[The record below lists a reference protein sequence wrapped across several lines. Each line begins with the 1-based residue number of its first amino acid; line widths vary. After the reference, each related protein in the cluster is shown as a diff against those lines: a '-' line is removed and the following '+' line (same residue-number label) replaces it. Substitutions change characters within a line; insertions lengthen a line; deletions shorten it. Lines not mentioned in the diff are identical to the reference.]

1 MHKQPEVYLVV
12 FTFNDV
18 VKLKEEKHMIFKF
31 KDVVTHATGSDG
43 RILPVLSLIQ
53 RGDTDTLLTMDV
65 VQSNVPAGML
75 LTCSDA
81 VPLDPFVT
89 LYGSYTMLTQIG
101 APTDDVI
108 SQLTMVAGLYNI
120 TIADFLAVLSDADN
134 VMQQM
139 TGASKLQ
146 EKIVPPNNHKL
157 KAVVSAL
164 NKLSGFTETTVL
176 QTLQMRTC
184 EDIINLKLDNVPSI
198 MSGLYNDG
206 NISQLIQLPDEHTK
220 ILWRQHGVKEDELIG
235 SGECDATYPLPNEEL
250 IVSQLKSLSSQLK
263 AKLNSVTM
271 TTAFEDYINAL
282 IYRACRANWKH
293 TGLTPLMSLLE
304 DDGAED
310 DGSSEDTSDIDGN
323 DKEDAAT
330 QAGDKVYD
338 YYLEP
343 GANEYLERLL
353 RDAGMSLD
361 AFRDILDQ
369 INSLIK
375 DSEHYIKAIKGIGD
389 DIDYR
394 TDLYIECFVK
404 LLRWGNRRVKRLKLS
419 NPNRYIDTDD
429 LFKLKDDNSCY
440 EPTIVKQFGKTF
452 SPIGT
457 IYYGPNVNIPIERL
471 VSLEIPPLPS
481 NMPVGLLATK
491 QVVYLDSPTQA
502 KEHIKV
508 WLDAYSIIEHKD
520 DILGLQYNEST
531 GKFEYEEGMK
541 VDANSFVHQVFC
553 GGCKEMVVPEKYVSG
568 DKIEYEA
575 DVPQCIEDIV
585 LPLDLDDKKRAG
597 LFYSLVKLSEW
608 NPSNPTEAETKL
620 LFPQREVF
628 KALGDIDT
636 SYDISLMDVLN
647 AINPVIGTIKP
658 VTTKI
663 PELSNKFA
671 SAGNPPNNRVEEEV
685 APKFVPPT
693 LDKPIPEAYTIFS
706 EERKVPVCYI
716 VLRPLKLVSLDT
728 IVDTPK
734 RSTEFDSQ
742 YNAITFLEG
751 QMNKMREVGKLSEKA
766 EATFTTFIQYLKEV
780 E

>member
-1 MHKQPEVYLVV
+1 
-12 FTFNDV
+12 
-18 VKLKEEKHMIFKF
+18 MIFKF
-31 KDVVTHATGSDG
+31 KEVVTHATGSDG
-43 RILPVLSLIQ
+43 KILPILSLIQ
-53 RGDTDTLLTMDV
+53 RGGIDTLLTLDV
-65 VQSNVPAGML
+65 VQSSVPAGML
-75 LTCSDA
+75 FTCSDA

-101 APTDDVI
+101 APTDEVI
-108 SQLTMVAGLYNI
+108 SQLTMVAGLYGI
-120 TIADFLAVLSDADN
+120 TVTEFIAVLSDAEN
-134 VMQQM
+134 TMQQM
-139 TGASKLQ
+139 TGAVKLQ

-157 KAVVSAL
+157 KAVVNAL
-164 NKLSGFTETTVL
+164 NKLSGFSETTVL
-176 QTLQMRTC
+176 QTLQMRTH
-184 EDIINLKLDNVPSI
+184 EDTINLKLDNVPSI
-198 MSGLYNDG
+198 LSGIYSDG
-206 NISQLIQLPDEHTK
+206 NVSQLIQLPEEHTK
-220 ILWRQHGVKEDELIG
+220 ILWRQNGVKEDELIG
-235 SGECDATYPLPNEEL
+235 SGEYDETYPLPNEEL
-250 IVSQLKSLSSQLK
+250 LVSQLKSLSSQLK
-263 AKLNSVTM
+263 AKLNSATM
-271 TTAFEDYINAL
+271 TSAFEDYVNAL

-293 TGLTPLMSLLE
+293 TGLTPLMALLE

-310 DGSSEDTSDIDGN
+310 DGSSEDTSDIDGS

-361 AFRDILDQ
+361 AFRDVIDQ
-369 INSLIK
+369 VTSLIK
-375 DSEHYIKAIKGIGD
+375 DSEHHVKTVKGIGD

-394 TDLYIECFVK
+394 TDIYIECFVK
-404 LLRWGNRRVKRLKLS
+404 LLRWGSRRVKRLKLA

-440 EPTIVKQFGKTF
+440 EPTVVKQFGKTF

-457 IYYGPNVNIPIERL
+457 IYFGPNVTIPADRL
-471 VSLEIPPLPS
+471 MSLGIQPPPS

-502 KEHIKV
+502 REHIKV
-508 WLDAYSIIEHKD
+508 WLDAYNIIEYKD
-520 DILGLQYNEST
+520 DILGLQFNETT
-531 GKFEYEEGMK
+531 GKFEYEEGMQ

-575 DVPQCIEDIV
+575 DVPQCLEDIV

-608 NPSNPTEAETKL
+608 NTSPLTESETRL
-620 LFPQREVF
+620 LVPQIEVF
-628 KALGDIDT
+628 KALSDID
-636 SYDISLMDVLN
+636 SNYDISLMDVLN
-647 AINPVIGTIKP
+647 TINPVVGSIKP
-658 VTTKI
+658 VATRI
-663 PELSNKFA
+663 PELSNKFSGA
-671 SAGNPPNNRVEEEV
+671 INPPNNQVTEEV
-685 APKFVPPT
+685 KPKFVPPT

-734 RSTEFDSQ
+734 RSSEFDSQ
-742 YNAITFLEG
+742 FSTIKFLEG
-751 QMNKMREVGKLSEKA
+751 QMDKMRELGKLSEKA
-766 EATFTTFIQYLKEV
+766 EDTFTTFIKYLKEV